1 MDTAILVLRL
11 VVGLYLIGHGTQKL
25 FGWFGGPG
33 LDGTT
38 GWLESMRFRPARIWA
53 VNAGLAEAGGGLLL
67 ALGFLNPIGP
77 LMVASA
83 MLTAIFAVHLRKGW
97 FSTTGGPELPLTNLA
112 VVAAVA
118 LAGPGRYSLD
128 TLLGLHIPAP
138 IGIAL
143 AVLTVIG
150 VAFAFASRKPAAATA
165 RAEVA

>member
-1 MDTAILVLRL
+1 FLAGGFQSRMDTAILVLRL

-67 ALGFLNPIGP
+67 ALGFLNPIGS

-83 MLTAIFAVHLRKGW
+83 MLTAICAVHLRKGW
-97 FSTTGGPELPLTNLA
+97 FSTTGGLELPLTNRA
-112 VVAAVA
+112 VVAALPLRSPGRYYQHSLLKLQIPAQTGIPPVERTVFAVA
-118 LAGPGRYSLD
+118 LA
-128 TLLGLHIPAP
+128 
-138 IGIAL
+138 
-143 AVLTVIG
+143 
-150 VAFAFASRKPAAATA
+150 F
-165 RAEVA
+165 